1 MNSDLSEIKGS
12 VYQDKVMNIDT
23 LDAELT
29 LLKNNFNES
38 NAIARK
44 LGKGKA
50 DRTVIVEQYAIARAD
65 YKKYNDRKSKVV
77 TDIILESDDPI
88 YKALLLIN
96 NASIYEPAFFVDLAN
111 TVLPSVEPLNT
122 SISNDL
128 LVAKTRYE
136 IVLKSEVGQPF
147 TDFSLTNME
156 GNAVKLSD
164 VVKENEYVLLDFWAS
179 WCGPCR
185 AEVPILKNAYS
196 EYNSKGFG
204 IFMVSID
211 KDKAKWEEA
220 STEEN
225 LPWTNVLDRN
235 GVQGTYAVTFIPQN
249 FLIDKDGMI
258 VAKNLRGENLEK
270 KLAELLVKN

>member
-44 LGKGKA
+44 LGKDKA

-136 IVLKSEVGQPF
+136 IVLKCF
-147 TDFSLTNME
+147 
-156 GNAVKLSD
+156 
-164 VVKENEYVLLDFWAS
+164 
-179 WCGPCR
+179 CR
-185 AEVPILKNAYS
+185 
-196 EYNSKGFG
+196 
-204 IFMVSID
+204 
-211 KDKAKWEEA
+211 
-220 STEEN
+220 
-225 LPWTNVLDRN
+225 
-235 GVQGTYAVTFIPQN
+235 
-249 FLIDKDGMI
+249 
-258 VAKNLRGENLEK
+258 
-270 KLAELLVKN
+270 